1 MPFISNLNT
10 IIYQKTTMHN
20 YKNLKIWHE
29 AMDLATE
36 IYSLTKLFPEQERYS
51 LTNQIQRAAI
61 SIPSNIA
68 EGTSRSSQKEFK
80 HYLTISMGSAFE
92 VTTQVELSFR
102 LGYINEQERNRILN
116 SNELL
121 QRKIQAFSKQLNNG

>member
-1 MPFISNLNT
+1 
-10 IIYQKTTMHN
+10 MHN

-51 LTNQIQRAAI
+51 LTNQIQRAAV